1 MFSQEMPASVYK
13 EGSRVQVAQLKDD
26 DDDSTTSVA
35 WSPAVVAKRIWKNNY
50 LVHYSHFPS
59 TKTDQPVQEIVDIQ
73 HLRLCP
79 SHTTVDHPSL
89 VSPFS
94 FLFFSLQLI
103 SCNSPT

>member
-1 MFSQEMPASVYK
+1 MFSQEMPASIYK
-13 EGSRVQVAQLKDD
+13 EGSRVEVAQLK

-35 WSPAVVAKRIWKNNY
+35 SWSPAVVAKRIWKNNY

-59 TKTDQPVQEIVDIQ
+59 TKTDLPVQEIVDIQ

-79 SHTTVDHPSL
+79 SHSHTTVDHPSQ

-94 FLFFSLQLI
+94 FLFI
-103 SCNSPT
+103 AIN